1 MEAVLNGIDHSEKQT
16 AQLKLNDTVSD
27 NITWCPKTP
36 PDLEGRIQVHS
47 DLLQLSE
54 IEKLYPSLEFVVRF
68 RNRQEQLSVF
78 LRNMHAFLS
87 KQQLDYA
94 IFIVEQTSGDTFNRA
109 KLMNI
114 GFVEA
119 MKTYDWQCFV
129 FHDVDLLPEDDR
141 NLYWCPKQ
149 PRHMSV
155 AVDKFDYKLPYSTI
169 FGGVTAL
176 TRTHMKK
183 MHGFPNEYWGWGGED
198 DDIFQRLVLAGHQ
211 VSRYPAEIARY
222 KMIKHS
228 RERGNSVN
236 GSVRMKRE
244 DLQGIRGYSII
255 LVLLFHLFPFIFANG
270 YIGVDIF
277 FVLSG
282 YLMTMIYKKKVPD
295 YRGFLTFYRKRLL
308 RLLPVYSLVIFLTL
322 ALGSFML
329 IRIDYEHF
337 LEEALAALALATNIR
352 NHNDGLG
359 YFDRLTYYSFFL
371 HTWSLAVEVQYYLI
385 VPFIFYALQRWPRGA
400 TLGTTILTGLSFILG
415 LMAELYEIDA
425 YDFLFARIWQ
435 FQVGALSAQF
445 TNRKVK
451 PSEKPLIDDSLDERP
466 ASQTFH
472 PYVSRLLSLS
482 LLVFMLP
489 ASSYYWAN
497 YTSYDPHWSKQ
508 DMIENAIE
516 KNEAIYEAGM
526 FVLPSGCERTVA
538 DLSCRLRFGA
548 SNISVLAIGSSYNYM
563 ALPGLYEAM
572 KESVG
577 TLEVVSVLRWEPL
590 LKTTT
595 MHIPEHCAQCES
607 VLEYA
612 RQQEKDILFI
622 INRYEQYYLVQQG
635 NSLKRID
642 YLLSRCPKCTFFDMQ
657 APFCDS
663 EKKVCRTIDEES
675 FLGYFSDPHH
685 ITVAGMEKIVPAL
698 RSFVDDLIA
707 SINKS

>member
-54 IEKLYPSLEFVVRF
+54 IEKLYPSLEFGGHGRPATCRARHRVAIIVPY

-236 GSVRMKRE
+236 GCRH
-244 DLQGIRGYSII
+244 Q
-255 LVLLFHLFPFIFANG
+255 LLER
-270 YIGVDIF
+270 
-277 FVLSG
+277 
-282 YLMTMIYKKKVPD
+282 TKKLW
-295 YRGFLTFYRKRLL
+295 RT
-308 RLLPVYSLVIFLTL
+308 
-322 ALGSFML
+322 
-329 IRIDYEHF
+329 
-337 LEEALAALALATNIR
+337 
-352 NHNDGLG
+352 DGLSSL
-359 YFDRLTYYSFFL
+359 YYKRISLTRYRLYTSVKVDLFERE
-371 HTWSLAVEVQYYLI
+371 S
-385 VPFIFYALQRWPRGA
+385 RN
-400 TLGTTILTGLSFILG
+400 LTGI
-415 LMAELYEIDA
+415 
-425 YDFLFARIWQ
+425 
-435 FQVGALSAQF
+435 
-445 TNRKVK
+445 
-451 PSEKPLIDDSLDERP
+451 
-466 ASQTFH
+466 
-472 PYVSRLLSLS
+472 
-482 LLVFMLP
+482 
-489 ASSYYWAN
+489 
-497 YTSYDPHWSKQ
+497 
-508 DMIENAIE
+508 
-516 KNEAIYEAGM
+516 
-526 FVLPSGCERTVA
+526 C
-538 DLSCRLRFGA
+538 
-548 SNISVLAIGSSYNYM
+548 
-563 ALPGLYEAM
+563 
-572 KESVG
+572 
-577 TLEVVSVLRWEPL
+577 
-590 LKTTT
+590 
-595 MHIPEHCAQCES
+595 
-607 VLEYA
+607 
-612 RQQEKDILFI
+612 
-622 INRYEQYYLVQQG
+622 
-635 NSLKRID
+635 
-642 YLLSRCPKCTFFDMQ
+642 
-657 APFCDS
+657 
-663 EKKVCRTIDEES
+663 
-675 FLGYFSDPHH
+675 
-685 ITVAGMEKIVPAL
+685 
-698 RSFVDDLIA
+698 
-707 SINKS
+707 